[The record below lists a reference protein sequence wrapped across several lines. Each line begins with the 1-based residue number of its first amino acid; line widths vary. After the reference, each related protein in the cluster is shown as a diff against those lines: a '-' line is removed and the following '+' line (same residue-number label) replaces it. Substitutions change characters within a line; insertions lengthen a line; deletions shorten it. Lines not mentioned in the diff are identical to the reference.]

1 MTNFILNHIWTI
13 AIVAFLAMVAAW
25 AIAAMT
31 TKARRDRDK
40 SWYLED

>member
-1 MTNFILNHIWTI
+1 MTDFILNHIWTI

-25 AIAAMT
+25 AIAARGTRAM
-31 TKARRDRDK
+31 RDRDK